1 MPKFMNL
8 KKLTEQRAKKQK
20 EMQDLI
26 DAADAEKRSLN
37 EAEIAEFEKLEKEV
51 LGIDASIRAVNAAR
65 NLDDDIPAGDDDG
78 KEEKKDKEQ
87 EQREIEER
95 DLADFEAYLRGKV
108 EERENTNM
116 VKTENGAVI
125 PSTIANKII
134 QKVADICPIY
144 HDADRYNV
152 KGTLQIPYYDETT
165 KDIKMEYCDEFT
177 DGESS
182 VGKFASITL
191 TGYLARAI
199 TDVSKS
205 LINNSQF
212 NIVDFVVTRMALS
225 IAKFLEKELLHG
237 TDGKVDGLKGV
248 TQKVTAASATE
259 VTADE
264 IIDLQEEVPDEYQAD
279 AYFIMNK
286 KTRKAI
292 RKLKDGQGNYLLNK
306 DANSRW
312 GYTLFGKDVY
322 TSANMDEM
330 AAGKTAIYYGDYKG
344 LAVKVSEDIN
354 IDVLRETK
362 ARQHAVE
369 VLGFMEF
376 DAKVQNAEMIAALVM
391 GAGK

>member
-26 DAADAEKRSLN
+26 DAADAEERSLN

-182 VGKFASITL
+182 VGKVASSTL
-191 TGYLARAI
+191 TGYLSRAI
-199 TDVSKS
+199 TDVAKS
-205 LINNSQF
+205 LINNAQF

>member
-8 KKLTEQRAKKQK
+8 KKLTEQRTKKQK

-26 DAADAEKRSLN
+26 DAADAEERSLN

-78 KEEKKDKEQ
+78 KEGKKDKEQ

-116 VKTENGAVI
+116 VKKENGAVI

>member
-26 DAADAEKRSLN
+26 DAADAEERSLN

-182 VGKFASITL
+182 VGKLASITL

-391 GAGK
+391 SAGK

>member
-8 KKLTEQRAKKQK
+8 KKLTEQKNEKQK
-20 EMQDLI
+20 EMQGLI
-26 DAADAEKRSLN
+26 DAAEAEERTLN
-37 EAEIAEFEKLEKEV
+37 EEEMKKFEKLEEEIRS
-51 LGIDASIRAVNAAR
+51 IDVSIRAIDATRTLEPEDEQEGAEN
-65 NLDDDIPAGDDDG
+65 
-78 KEEKKDKEQ
+78 KDPEQ
-87 EQREIEER
+87 EQRDIEQR
-95 DLADFEAYLRGKV
+95 DIDEFDAYLRGKV
-108 EERENTNM
+108 EERDATNM
-116 VKTENGAVI
+116 VKTDNGAVI
-125 PSTIANKII
+125 PTTIANKII
-134 QKVADICPIY
+134 EKVVDMCPIY

-152 KGTLQIPYYDETT
+152 KGTLQIPYYDEST

-177 DGESS
+177 EGESS
-182 VGKFASITL
+182 VGKTGSITL

-205 LINNSQF
+205 LINNSNF
-212 NIVDFVVTRMALS
+212 NIVDFVIRRMALS
-225 IAKFLEKELLHG
+225 IAKFLEKEILHG
-237 TDGKVDGLKGV
+237 TTSKVDGLSGV
-248 TQKVTAASATE
+248 TQKVTAASATA

-264 IIDLQEEVPDEYQAD
+264 IIDLQEAVPDEYQAE

-286 KTRKAI
+286 KTRTAI

-330 AAGKTAIYYGDYKG
+330 AAGKKAIFYGDYKG

-369 VLGFMEF
+369 VLGFVEF
-376 DAKVQNAEMIAALVM
+376 DAKVQNAEMIAVLEMA
-391 GAGK
+391 AGK

>member
-20 EMQDLI
+20 EMQDLV
-26 DAADAEKRSLN
+26 DAADAEERSLN

-65 NLDDDIPAGDDDG
+65 NLDDDIPAGDNDE
-78 KEEKKDKEQ
+78 KEKKKDKEQ
-87 EQREIEER
+87 EQREAEER

-134 QKVADICPIY
+134 QKVVDICPIY
-144 HDADRYNV
+144 YDADRYNV

-237 TDGKVDGLKGV
+237 TDSKVDGLKGV
-248 TQKVTAASATE
+248 TQKVTAASATA

-264 IIDLQEEVPDEYQAD
+264 IIDLQEAVPDEYQAD

-286 KTRKAI
+286 KTRTAI

-369 VLGFMEF
+369 VLGFVEF

>member
-20 EMQDLI
+20 EMQDLV
-26 DAADAEKRSLN
+26 DAADAEERSLN

-65 NLDDDIPAGDDDG
+65 NLDDDIPAGDDDE
-78 KEEKKDKEQ
+78 KEKKKDKEQ
-87 EQREIEER
+87 EQREAEER

-134 QKVADICPIY
+134 QKVVDICPIY
-144 HDADRYNV
+144 YDADRYNV

-237 TDGKVDGLKGV
+237 TDSKVDGLKGV
-248 TQKVTAASATE
+248 TQKVTAASTTE

-264 IIDLQEEVPDEYQAD
+264 IIDLQEAVPDEYQAD

-286 KTRKAI
+286 KTRTAI

-369 VLGFMEF
+369 VLGFVEF

>member
-26 DAADAEKRSLN
+26 DAADAEERSLN

-391 GAGK
+391 GA

>member
-8 KKLTEQRAKKQK
+8 KKLTEQREKKQK
-20 EMQDLI
+20 EMQDLV
-26 DAADAEKRSLN
+26 DAADAEERSLN
-37 EAEIAEFEKLEKEV
+37 DAEIAEFEKLEKEV
-51 LGIDASIRAVNAAR
+51 LGIDASIRAVNVAR

-108 EERENTNM
+108 EERDSTNM

-152 KGTLQIPYYDETT
+152 KGTLQIPYYDEDT

-182 VGKFASITL
+182 VGKLASITL

-205 LINNSQF
+205 LINNSKF
-212 NIVDFVVTRMALS
+212 NIVDFVVNRMALS

-237 TDGKVDGLKGV
+237 TDSKVEGLRGV
-248 TQKVTAASATE
+248 TQKVTAVSATT

-264 IIDLQEEVPDEYQAD
+264 IIDLQEEVPDEHQAN
-279 AYFIMNK
+279 AYFTMNK
-286 KTRKAI
+286 KTRTAI

-312 GYTLFGKDVY
+312 GYTLYGKDVY

-369 VLGFMEF
+369 VLGFVEF

>member
-8 KKLTEQRAKKQK
+8 KKLTEQKNQKQK
-20 EMQDLI
+20 EMQGLI
-26 DAADAEKRSLN
+26 DAAETEERTLN
-37 EAEIAEFEKLEKEV
+37 EDEMKKFEELENEIKS
-51 LGIDASIRAVNAAR
+51 IDTSIRALESVR
-65 NLDDDIPAGDDDG
+65 DIGPDEEEPE
-78 KEEKKDKEQ
+78 EEKGEKDPEQ
-87 EQREIEER
+87 KKRDLEQR
-95 DLADFEAYLRGKV
+95 DMSDFDAYLRGKL

-116 VKTENGAVI
+116 VKTDNGAVI
-125 PSTIANKII
+125 PTSIANKII
-134 QKVADICPIY
+134 EKVVDMCPIY
-144 HDADRYNV
+144 QDADRYNV

-182 VGKFASITL
+182 AGKFGSITL
-191 TGYLARAI
+191 NGYLARAI

-212 NIVDFVVTRMALS
+212 NLVDFVIRRMALS

-237 TDGKVDGLKGV
+237 TSSKVEGLSGV
-248 TQKVTAASATE
+248 TQKVTAASATA

-264 IIDLQEEVPDEYQAD
+264 IIDLQESIPDEYQAD

-286 KTRKAI
+286 KTRTAI

-330 AAGKTAIYYGDYKG
+330 AVGKKAIFYGDYKG

-369 VLGFMEF
+369 VLGFVEF
-376 DAKVQNAEMIAALVM
+376 DAKVQNAEMIAVLEMA
-391 GAGK
+391 AK

>member
-20 EMQDLI
+20 EMQDLV
-26 DAADAEKRSLN
+26 DAADAEERSLN

-65 NLDDDIPAGDDDG
+65 KLDDDIPAGDDDE
-78 KEEKKDKEQ
+78 KEKKKDKEK
-87 EQREIEER
+87 EQREAEER

-134 QKVADICPIY
+134 QKVVDICPIY
-144 HDADRYNV
+144 YDADRYNV

-237 TDGKVDGLKGV
+237 TDSKVDGLKGV
-248 TQKVTAASATE
+248 TQKVTAVSATE

-264 IIDLQEEVPDEYQAD
+264 IIDLQEAVPDEYQAD

-369 VLGFMEF
+369 VLGFVEF

>member
-1 MPKFMNL
+1 MTKFMNL

-20 EMQDLI
+20 EMQDLV
-26 DAADAEKRSLN
+26 DAADAEERSLN

-65 NLDDDIPAGDDDG
+65 NLDDDIPAGDDDE
-78 KEEKKDKEQ
+78 KEKKKDKEQ
-87 EQREIEER
+87 EQREAEER

-134 QKVADICPIY
+134 QKVVDICPIY
-144 HDADRYNV
+144 YDADRYNV

-225 IAKFLEKELLHG
+225 IAKFLERELLHG
-237 TDGKVDGLKGV
+237 TDSKVDGLKGV
-248 TQKVTAASATE
+248 TQKVTAASATA

-264 IIDLQEEVPDEYQAD
+264 IIDLQEAVPDEYQAD

-286 KTRKAI
+286 KTRTAI

-369 VLGFMEF
+369 VLGFVEF

>member
-8 KKLTEQRAKKQK
+8 KKLTEQREKKQK
-20 EMQDLI
+20 EMQDLV
-26 DAADAEKRSLN
+26 DAADAEERSLN
-37 EAEIAEFEKLEKEV
+37 DAEIAEFEKLEKEV
-51 LGIDASIRAVNAAR
+51 LGIDASIRAVNVAR

-108 EERENTNM
+108 EERDSTNM

-152 KGTLQIPYYDETT
+152 KGTLQIPYYDEDT

-182 VGKFASITL
+182 VGKLASITL

-205 LINNSQF
+205 LINNSKF
-212 NIVDFVVTRMALS
+212 NIVDFVVNRMALS

-237 TDGKVDGLKGV
+237 TDSKVEGLRGV
-248 TQKVTAASATE
+248 TQKVTAVSATT

-264 IIDLQEEVPDEYQAD
+264 IIDLQEEVPDEHQAN
-279 AYFIMNK
+279 AYFTMNK
-286 KTRKAI
+286 KTRTAI

-312 GYTLFGKDVY
+312 GYTLYGKDVY

-369 VLGFMEF
+369 VLGFVEF

-391 GAGK
+391 GAEK

>member
-20 EMQDLI
+20 EMQDLV
-26 DAADAEKRSLN
+26 DAADAEERSLN

-65 NLDDDIPAGDDDG
+65 NLDDDIPAGDDDE
-78 KEEKKDKEQ
+78 KEKKKDKEQ
-87 EQREIEER
+87 EQREAEER

-134 QKVADICPIY
+134 QKVVDICPIY
-144 HDADRYNV
+144 YDADRYNV

-237 TDGKVDGLKGV
+237 TDSKVDGLKGV
-248 TQKVTAASATE
+248 TQKVTAASATA

-264 IIDLQEEVPDEYQAD
+264 IIDLQEAVPDEYQED

-286 KTRKAI
+286 KTRTAI

-369 VLGFMEF
+369 VLGFVEF